1 MPRDLSEVLH
11 YFLPEPATERDATV
25 DPRES
30 PDPSARS
37 GGAGS
42 RGSRQTA
49 LSRPFPSSVLP
60 IIAVP
65 IGDHDVLRAAFT
77 WNVAVEIARLGGRA
91 VVIAP
96 GWEDPSPLWPEAG
109 VGPLGA
115 ELLPSRASD
124 LGALYRLAID
134 TAIAQSVG
142 ARDGGAILVRVP
154 PEWLCAPTDGVALLR
169 WTMLFTSAHATDLLE
184 TYGLGKLVLSTHEAA
199 RVGVAIHGVRSLGEA
214 RNAFE
219 RLAHTT
225 RTHLQRDL
233 LSYGVL
239 VDDLHVYRAIVA
251 QRPIGLAHPQSTAAR
266 ALADVA
272 RMLLDDARGRALA

>member
-11 YFLPEPATERDATV
+11 YFLPEPAPEGDALET
-25 DPRES
+25 PA
-30 PDPSARS
+30 ARS
-37 GGAGS
+37 QPSGGGS
-42 RGSRQTA
+42 LS
-49 LSRPFPSSVLP
+49 SRPTAIARQFPSSILP

-96 GWEDPSPLWPEAG
+96 GWEDPSPLWPGAG

-115 ELLPSRASD
+115 EMLPTTASD
-124 LGALYRLAID
+124 LGALYRIAID
-134 TAIAQSVG
+134 TAIAKSTG
-142 ARDGGAILVRVP
+142 AREGGAILVRVP
-154 PEWLCAPTDGVALLR
+154 PEWLGAPTEGIALLR
-169 WTMLFTSAHATDLLE
+169 WTMLFTSPHATDLLE
-184 TYGLGKLVLSTHEAA
+184 TYGLGKLVLCAHEAA
-199 RVGVAIHGVRSLGEA
+199 QVGVAIHGVRSLGEA

-219 RLAHTT
+219 RLAHAT
-225 RTHLQRDL
+225 RTHLHRDL

-251 QRPIGLAHPQSTAAR
+251 QRPIGLAHPQSAAAR

-272 RMLLDDARGRALA
+272 RMLLDDARGRAVA